1 MSDDQLEKE
10 GAPAGELPR
19 GESPRR
25 ALNRFRLEHAEGL
38 HRAERV
44 ALIAL
49 VSGSALIDLAL
60 YFAAPSPDL
69 LRTALSIATT
79 LTFLLHLWSP
89 TAATIALGATV
100 TASML
105 LVRGDGELFAAA
117 IGALLVT
124 RLATPIVLFAYIAG
138 FLVLIALSFFAQGR
152 DTDSVIVAVA
162 LIIAVAAGALG
173 LGIRAAYA
181 RRQRLEHELAASAE
195 KEREAVLAERS
206 WIAGELHD
214 SIAHHLT
221 IVAMH
226 AQLLDDEATRPT
238 SQDAIR
244 SAARKAL
251 SDLHFVIELAKD
263 APRGTEVGSGDLS
276 AAVAEAREEFEA
288 AGHPVTV
295 VGDPADER
303 IPRGAEIILARVVR
317 ESATN
322 VLKYAAPG
330 DVRLAIVVG
339 QDDVR
344 MSIRSPRPATPR
356 RDLPSTGTGLNRM
369 AERVLGV
376 SGEFHAGEDGE
387 DWLVSIRLPLAGTAV
402 AAPAE

>member
-1 MSDDQLEKE
+1 MSSGLPAE
-10 GAPAGELPR
+10 GVR
-19 GESPRR
+19 PRR
-25 ALNRFRLEHAEGL
+25 TFDRFRLDRAEGL
-38 HRAERV
+38 HRPEW
-44 ALIAL
+44 IAL
-49 VSGSALIDLAL
+49 LAIVAGSVLVDILLI
-60 YFAAPSPDL
+60 FTAPTPDPV
-69 LRTALSIATT
+69 RNVVSIATT
-79 LTFLLHLWSP
+79 LTFLLFLWSP
-89 TAATIALGATV
+89 LAAVLALAATLTLSFPLGHGGAG
-100 TASML
+100 L
-105 LVRGDGELFAAA
+105 IAAA
-117 IGALLVT
+117 IAALLVM
-124 RLATPIVLFAYIAG
+124 RLATPPVILGYVAGLMVFTALLFGLGAEGAD
-138 FLVLIALSFFAQGR
+138 AA
-152 DTDSVIVAVA
+152 SVSVA

-288 AGHPVTV
+288 AGHPVTI

-330 DVRLAIVVG
+330 EVRLAIVVG

>member
-1 MSDDQLEKE
+1 M
-10 GAPAGELPR
+10 GR
-19 GESPRR
+19 
-25 ALNRFRLEHAEGL
+25 AEGL
-38 HRAERV
+38 HRPEW
-44 ALIAL
+44 IAL
-49 VSGSALIDLAL
+49 VAIVAGSVLV
-60 YFAAPSPDL
+60 DL
-69 LRTALSIATT
+69 LLFLTAPTPDPLRSVVSVTTT
-79 LTFLLHLWSP
+79 LSFLLFLWSP
-89 TAATIALGATV
+89 VIATCGLGVAVAVSLAT
-100 TASML
+100 
-105 LVRGDGELFAAA
+105 GHGGPGLFAAA
-117 IGALLVT
+117 IGALLVL
-124 RLATPIVLFAYIAG
+124 RLASA
-138 FLVLIALSFFAQGR
+138 
-152 DTDSVIVAVA
+152 SVILSYVAGLLLYTALVFSTSEDNRATSVNVAVA

-330 DVRLAIVVG
+330 EVRLAIVVG